1 MNPLPANKILI
12 KRLRSANSTNDAA
25 INILKNQE
33 NIDWIIADEQLNGR
47 GRRGNIWTSPLGGL
61 YASVVISDDKIEYS
75 HLSQLSILS
84 SVVAAKTIEEI
95 IGKNLIRSKWP
106 NDIFLAEKKLCGIL
120 IESVFIENKFYVI
133 VGFGI
138 NVKFTNEQNQAKFSY
153 LQEISD
159 KVSVEKCFNKL
170 ILNFNKIIN
179 IWDYGRSFTRF
190 KNYWLMLTQDH
201 GRIIKVRIKNI
212 LIEGV
217 FENIDDHGNLI
228 LRVGGKKEIINTGEI
243 FS

>member
-1 MNPLPANKILI
+1 MNPFPANKILI

-61 YASVVISDDKIEYS
+61 YASVVLSDDKIEYS

-217 FENIDDHGNLI
+217 FENIDDQGNLI